1 MNLLRSFFQAKADL
15 LFMDSKSTEG
25 LYLYLFLDGDI
36 SFKNAFM
43 LTHIEPFFVF
53 SDLSYKSSQNSS
65 ASFLSYFN
73 PL

>member
-43 LTHIEPFFVF
+43 LTHIEPFLF
-53 SDLSYKSSQNSS
+53 
-65 ASFLSYFN
+65 FLI
-73 PL
+73 